1 MNTLNSRA
9 RTKGGLKMEFMTL
22 HDFMFWTKG
31 MAYVG
36 MGVGLVAFVAFWL
49 FLTERD
55 EDKFADKEEE

>member
-1 MNTLNSRA
+1 
-9 RTKGGLKMEFMTL
+9 MEFMTL

-36 MGVGLVAFVAFWL
+36 MGVGLVSFVAFWL
-49 FLTERD
+49 FLSDRD